1 MTSEKTN
8 NMTHSR
14 LPSFRSPCL
23 RPLALV
29 VAALFI
35 LPVQHAAAQQQQ
47 AEEGLRLYGGIGWGY
62 DDNLLRVPDN
72 RPAFRGKRSDRWRQ
86 VDAGVV
92 YNKRIS
98 RQRIAVVAKASKV
111 DFDFFKQLDYDG
123 RDLQATWFWELGNK
137 FEGQAGSLYDRSLS
151 SYTDFFSDERNVRD
165 RRRQW
170 FDAGW
175 KMHPSWKLRTGFTRE
190 RYEYEM
196 ERQRFN
202 NRTEKAVEGEI
213 LYQPRSGSSVGL
225 VARRVKGEYPFRRPA
240 TTGVVADDFTQ
251 DELKVRVN
259 WYATGSTTL
268 QALAGY
274 VRREQ
279 PSFGEGTTKG
289 FNGRLNASYQPRGK
303 VTYNASVWREFA
315 PIESTIVSYTLNRGA
330 SIGASW
336 QATGK
341 IKVDANASYEQRAY
355 NPRSMVVA
363 GWGNLNDSL
372 KTGSLRATWQVKR
385 KIAVSA
391 GWQHQSRS
399 GSESLGLGKFDANTV
414 MVNANVL
421 F

>member
-8 NMTHSR
+8 NMMHSR
-14 LPSFRSPCL
+14 PHTLHPIALLVGAAFLLP
-23 RPLALV
+23 AM
-29 VAALFI
+29 
-35 LPVQHAAAQQQQ
+35 QAAAQNNAQQ
-47 AEEGLRLYGGIGWGY
+47 EEGLKLYGGIGWGY
-62 DDNLLRVPDN
+62 DDNLLRVPKN
-72 RPAFRGKRSDRWRQ
+72 RPAFQGKRSDRWRQ
-86 VDAGVV
+86 AEAGIV

-111 DFDFFKQLDYDG
+111 DFDFFKQLDYSG

-137 FEGQAGSLYDRSLS
+137 FEGQAGTLYDRTLAP
-151 SYTDFFSDERNVRD
+151 YTDFFSDERNVRE

-175 KMHPSWKLRTGFTRE
+175 KLHPSWKLRTGFTRE
-190 RYEYEM
+190 RYEYELQ
-196 ERQRFN
+196 RQRFN
-202 NRTEKAVEGEI
+202 NRTEKAVEAE
-213 LYQPRSGSSVGL
+213 LVYRPRSGSSVGL

-240 TTGVVADDFTQ
+240 TSGVLVDDFTQ
-251 DELKVRVN
+251 DELKVRAN

-279 PSFGEGTTKG
+279 PSFGEGKTSG
-289 FNGRLNASYQPRGK
+289 FNGRLNAFYQPRGK

-330 SIGASW
+330 SVGATW

-341 IKVDANASYEQRAY
+341 IKVDATAAYEQRAY
-355 NPRSMVVA
+355 EARRAFDGSDS
-363 GWGNLNDSL
+363 LRDSL
-372 KTGSLRATWQVKR
+372 KTASLRATWQVKR
-385 KIAVSA
+385 KIALSA
-391 GWQHQSRS
+391 GWQHQARS
-399 GSESLGLGKFDANTV
+399 GSQSLGLGKFDANTV